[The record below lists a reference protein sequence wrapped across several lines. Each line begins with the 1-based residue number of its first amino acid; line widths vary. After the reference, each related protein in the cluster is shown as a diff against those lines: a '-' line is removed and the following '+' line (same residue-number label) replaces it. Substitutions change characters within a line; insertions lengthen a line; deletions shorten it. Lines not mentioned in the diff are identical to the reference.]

1 MNNSGAGTGAKNGRH
16 DPPPS
21 GARRRAGDGRVRSLR
36 EVRTP
41 RRPRRWRTALATV
54 AVVGAA
60 VTAAAPALAGGAHTS
75 AGAAD
80 LPGAGAAN
88 SAGAGSAAAGAAGSG
103 AADSAAAGAADSPGG
118 GGPGSGGAHASAGAA
133 DSRGV
138 GGRVVDLGP
147 SRAAGGT
154 PCRGYEFTV
163 AMTEDSPA
171 EHQVYGELC
180 TRGRVTSRTPL
191 QILLHGGTYD
201 HAYWDWPFQP
211 RRYSYVEQATRQG
224 FATLNLDRLGYGRS
238 DHPDPNG
245 LDFAVHGYVT
255 HQIVR
260 LMDARFRTIVLNGHS
275 MGGIT
280 AEHAAA
286 RGGVDA
292 VIISGLAADRGTDR
306 SETKRPEPT
315 FHPAEQDPQFAD
327 AGLPPGYLTSIPG
340 TRAGMFL
347 DGGEYD
353 PAIVPYEEKLK
364 DTVAMAELRAVQGPP
379 ERRAATTVPTLYV
392 LGRFDL
398 IACGDTGDC
407 RTDPAASTTDRII
420 DGAGHSLNTGTHA
433 GTFYRAT
440 FSWLARLG
448 IRG

>member
-1 MNNSGAGTGAKNGRH
+1 MNDTGTGSEIRT
-16 DPPPS
+16 
-21 GARRRAGDGRVRSLR
+21 RRG
-36 EVRTP
+36 
-41 RRPRRWRTALATV
+41 PRRWRTALT

-60 VTAAAPALAGGAHTS
+60 FVAAAGTGA
-75 AGAAD
+75 
-80 LPGAGAAN
+80 
-88 SAGAGSAAAGAAGSG
+88 AGAGVDLADLELVGAAGSG
-103 AADSAAAGAADSPGG
+103 
-118 GGPGSGGAHASAGAA
+118 GGAGQ
-133 DSRGV
+133 
-138 GGRVVDLGP
+138 VVDLGP

-154 PCRGYEFTV
+154 PCRSYLFTV
-163 AMTEDSPA
+163 ALTEGSPA
-171 EHQVYGELC
+171 VNQVYGELC
-180 TRGRVTSRTPL
+180 ARGRVTASTPL

-260 LMDARFRTIVLNGHS
+260 LMDSRFRTIVLNGHS

-286 RGGVDA
+286 HGGVDA
-292 VIISGLAADRGTDR
+292 VIISGLAADRGATTR
-306 SETKRPEPT
+306 QEPT
-315 FHPAEQDPQFAD
+315 FHPAEQDPKFAD
-327 AGLPPGYLTSIPG
+327 AGLPPGYLTSIPD

-353 PAIVPYEEKLK
+353 PAIVPYEEELK
-364 DTVAMAELRAVQGPP
+364 DTVAVAELRAVQGPP
-379 ERRAATTVPTLYV
+379 ETKQATTVPTLSV
-392 LGRFDL
+392 LGRYDL

-407 RTDPAASTTDRII
+407 RTDPATADKIVE
-420 DGAGHSLNTGTHA
+420 DAGHSLNTGTHA

-440 FSWLARLG
+440 FTWLARLG

>member
-1 MNNSGAGTGAKNGRH
+1 MNDTGTATGTE
-16 DPPPS
+16 S
-21 GARRRAGDGRVRSLR
+21 
-36 EVRTP
+36 RTP
-41 RRPRRWRTALATV
+41 RRPRRWRTALAAM
-54 AVVGAA
+54 AVIGAA
-60 VTAAAPALAGGAHTS
+60 VTAAAPALAGGANTG

-80 LPGAGAAN
+80 AGATDSPGAG
-88 SAGAGSAAAGAAGSG
+88 
-103 AADSAAAGAADSPGG
+103 
-118 GGPGSGGAHASAGAA
+118 
-133 DSRGV
+133 
-138 GGRVVDLGP
+138 GRVADLGP

-154 PCRGYEFTV
+154 PCRSYEFTV
-163 AMTEDSPA
+163 AMTEGSPA

-180 TRGRVTSRTPL
+180 ARGRVTSRTPL

-238 DHPDPNG
+238 DHPDPNR

-260 LMDARFRTIVLNGHS
+260 LMDTRFRTIVLNGHS

-292 VIISGLAADRGTDR
+292 VIISGLAADRGADR

-315 FHPAEQDPQFAD
+315 FHPAEQDPKFAD
-327 AGLPPGYLTSIPG
+327 VGLPPGYLTSIPG

-347 DGGEYD
+347 DGGDYD
-353 PAIVPYEEKLK
+353 PAVVPHEEKLK

-379 ERRAATTVPTLYV
+379 ARRGATTVPTLYV
-392 LGRFDL
+392 LGRYDL

-420 DGAGHSLNTGTHA
+420 EGAGHSLNTGTHA